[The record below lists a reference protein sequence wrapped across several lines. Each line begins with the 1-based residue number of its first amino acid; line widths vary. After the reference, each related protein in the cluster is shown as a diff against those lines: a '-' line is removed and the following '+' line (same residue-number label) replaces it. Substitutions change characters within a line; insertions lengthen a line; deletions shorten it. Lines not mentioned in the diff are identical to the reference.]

1 MQVKQILPSE
11 TSFTPIT
18 LQITINSAS
27 ELSWLWDRVCNKMM
41 PAENQHLK
49 QTRFPLAP
57 RSPLAAQ
64 REWAGRH
71 LPVSE
76 DRIVVLVQALN
87 DLVMQ
92 QIDKDAG
99 TRGDKTIEY
108 HSNVVCGD

>member
-1 MQVKQILPSE
+1 MQVKQILSNEAP
-11 TSFTPIT
+11 FTPIT

-41 PAENQHLK
+41 LAEN
-49 QTRFPLAP
+49 
-57 RSPLAAQ
+57 AAQ

-71 LPVSE
+71 LPMKDHSVDALE
-76 DRIVVLVQALN
+76 QALN